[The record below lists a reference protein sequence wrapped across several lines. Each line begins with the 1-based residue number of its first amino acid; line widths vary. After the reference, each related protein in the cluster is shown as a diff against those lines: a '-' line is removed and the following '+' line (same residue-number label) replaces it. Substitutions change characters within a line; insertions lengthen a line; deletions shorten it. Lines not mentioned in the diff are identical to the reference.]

1 MRRAGGGPGS
11 TWQER
16 ERSEG
21 AAGGAPGPPRP
32 RGKVAAAAHLRGA
45 DGTGRD
51 GTGRDGE
58 GGNSGESRPRGGCT
72 ARGSRAWVRGSAP
85 GGFRERSVAV
95 RRGASRSGGA
105 ERAALPKFWGT
116 LSRPELQRQP
126 AAGRFKSLGENDL
139 WRKKR
144 GCSRHLSAAGA
155 ERKFARGNA
164 AESGGGMKG
173 EGTAWCA
180 GSSGEGRGVPAGGT
194 RGCLSYATG
203 AAHRGRPQ
211 KQGRL
216 QSARLHVK
224 VPSERGALR
233 G

>member
-1 MRRAGGGPGS
+1 MAGAGEERGGGGGS
-11 TWQER
+11 AGPAPSPR
-16 ERSEG
+16 E
-21 AAGGAPGPPRP
+21 GGRGRAPAWGR
-32 RGKVAAAAHLRGA
+32 
-45 DGTGRD
+45 RD

-180 GSSGEGRGVPAGGT
+180 GSSGEGRGVPAGGI

>member
-1 MRRAGGGPGS
+1 MAGAGEERGGGGGS
-11 TWQER
+11 AGPAPSPR
-16 ERSEG
+16 E
-21 AAGGAPGPPRP
+21 GGRGRAPAWGR
-32 RGKVAAAAHLRGA
+32 
-45 DGTGRD
+45 RD

-58 GGNSGESRPRGGCT
+58 GRGETPGKVGPGGAAPLGAP
-72 ARGSRAWVRGSAP
+72 ARGSGAQRRGGSGSGAS
-85 GGFRERSVAV
+85 RCVAV

-180 GSSGEGRGVPAGGT
+180 GSSGEGRGVPAGGI

-203 AAHRGRPQ
+203 AAHRGRP
-211 KQGRL
+211 
-216 QSARLHVK
+216 
-224 VPSERGALR
+224 
-233 G
+233 